1 MKSTEESVMM
11 AMDCMD
17 RELLPFLP
25 YILQDFWELGS
36 DPETMIEIIRRFT
49 AAGDSIK
56 VLDLGCGKGAVSVRI
71 AQRFHCI
78 CHGVDAIPE
87 FIAYAN
93 IKASE
98 YGVEHLCRFQ
108 MGDIRHWISSAGT
121 YDVIILGSIGQV
133 FGNHTE
139 TVAILKQYLTDDGII
154 IIDDWYVDES
164 STLQDEQIFTKR
176 EILRQISA
184 AGMTLIG
191 ELQASSNKDLASE
204 YDAEYL
210 NISKRCGELADVY
223 PDKADLFNNYIRRQK
238 TEYDR
243 LKTNV
248 NCTTMVVRCN

>member
-1 MKSTEESVMM
+1 MM
-11 AMDCMD
+11 AMDCTE

-25 YILQDFWELGS
+25 YILKDFWEMGS
-36 DPETMIEIIRRFT
+36 DPDTMIEIIKRFT
-49 AAGDSIK
+49 AADDSIR

-71 AQRFHCI
+71 AQRFHCT

-93 IKASE
+93 IKACE
-98 YGVEHLCRFQ
+98 YGVEHQCRFQ
-108 MGDIRHWISSAGT
+108 TGDIRHWIRSAGT

-139 TVAILKQYLTDDGII
+139 TVAILKQHLNVDGII

-164 STLQDEQIFTKR
+164 SNLQDEQIFTKR
-176 EILRQISA
+176 EVLRQISA

-191 ELQASSNKDLASE
+191 ELPASSNKDLASE
-204 YDAEYL
+204 YDAEHF
-210 NISKRCGELADVY
+210 NISKRCSELIEIH

-243 LKTNV
+243 LKANV
-248 NCTTMVVRCN
+248 DCSTMVVRCN